1 MTLTELRDDL
11 AQRGTTGLLVQR
23 GDVTLLE
30 WYAEGWSAERPHYTA
45 SLAKAIVGG
54 TALILALQDALM
66 GADDPAVRYVS
77 QWRGVPLKEDVAVR
91 HLATHSSGLADTE
104 HVDEPE
110 WMRRFWKR
118 DEPDP
123 FTVARDDV
131 PMQFAPG
138 TDYEYSN
145 PGMAML
151 AYCVTKALQAGSS
164 EDRDI
169 RTLLRDRVFEPLGIA
184 EGTYSIGYGA
194 TYHVD
199 GLPLVANWGGSS
211 MTPRQIARLGGLMLL
226 RGAWGGRQLLDPE
239 VVRQALTYGGTA
251 LPHRGPDNPV
261 PASGLCWYTNEDGV
275 WPRIPADAFAGGGA
289 GHQLLLVVPS
299 LDLVVVRQG
308 EHLEGDRKGG
318 FWGPAYRR
326 LFEPLLCALT

>member
-1 MTLTELRDDL
+1 VNLADLRDDL
-11 AQRGTTGLLVQR
+11 SRRGTTGLLVIR
-23 GDVTLLE
+23 GEETLLE
-30 WYAEGWSAERPHYTA
+30 WYADGWSAERPHYTA

-54 TALILALQDALM
+54 TSLILTLQDGLI
-66 GADDPAVRYVS
+66 GADDPAVRYVP
-77 QWRGVPLKEDVAVR
+77 QWLRQPLKEDITVR

-104 HVDEPE
+104 HVDDPD

-151 AYCVTKALQAGSS
+151 AYCVTAALQASHAAQK
-164 EDRDI
+164 DI
-169 RTLLRDRVFEPLGIA
+169 RTLLRKRVLEPIGIG

-194 TYHVD
+194 TYTVE
-199 GLPLVANWGGSS
+199 GLPLVANWGGGS
-211 MTPRQIARLGGLMLL
+211 MTARQIARVGRLMLQG
-226 RGAWGGRQLLDPE
+226 GAWEGPRILDPDL
-239 VVRQALTYGGTA
+239 VAQALTYGGTA
-251 LPHRGPDNPV
+251 LPDRGPDNPV

-275 WPRIPADAFAGGGA
+275 WPQVPPDAFAGGGA
-289 GHQLLLVVPS
+289 GHQLLLGVPS

-308 EHLEGDRKGG
+308 EHLDGDQKAG
-318 FWGPAYRR
+318 FWGPAYRQ
-326 LFEPLLCALT
+326 LFEPLMRALI